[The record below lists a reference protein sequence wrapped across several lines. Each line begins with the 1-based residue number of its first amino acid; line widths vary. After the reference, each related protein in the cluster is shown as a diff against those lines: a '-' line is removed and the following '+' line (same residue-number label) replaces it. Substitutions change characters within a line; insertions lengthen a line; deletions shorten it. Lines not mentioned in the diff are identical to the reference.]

1 MNKTFI
7 AMTAGLFALLAVFIA
22 EAGVTV
28 TDTVLSKEKQESTGQ
43 VQKKADKKS
52 SEKTGSASAS
62 PSSAGAKAKK

>member
-7 AMTAGLFALLAVFIA
+7 AMTAGLFALLTVFIA

-52 SEKTGSASAS
+52 SEKTGSASA
-62 PSSAGAKAKK
+62 PSAAGAKAKK